1 MSGKKKGNRPGV
13 RRVGRTLAFQVLYGV
28 HFDDPQ
34 NPVDIETAFDRNPM
48 VDEQESATARDFA
61 RTLVMGVDANLAR
74 IDAVIGEHSQHWK
87 FDRIAV
93 IELSIL
99 RLSLYEM
106 LFTDIPVKAAINEA
120 IELSK
125 LFGDEKS
132 RGFVNGILDGAARS
146 EIRESAMDAARD
158 STMDGNA

>member
-1 MSGKKKGNRPGV
+1 MHGKKKGNKPGV
-13 RRVGRTLAFQVLYGV
+13 RRIGRTLAFQVLYGV
-28 HFDDPQ
+28 YFDDPK
-34 NPVDIETAFDRNPM
+34 NPVDTETAFARNPM
-48 VDEQESATARDFA
+48 VEEQESDTAREFA
-61 RTLVMGVDANLAR
+61 RSLVLGVEANLAR

-146 EIRESAMDAARD
+146 EMKGPAQD
-158 STMDGNA
+158 TV

>member
-1 MSGKKKGNRPGV
+1 MSGNKKGNRPGI
-13 RRVGRTLAFQVLYGV
+13 RRVGRTLAFQVLYGT
-28 HFDDPQ
+28 HFDDPK
-34 NPVDIETAFDRNPM
+34 NPVDIGTAFERNPM
-48 VDEQESATARDFA
+48 VEEQESETAREFA
-61 RTLVMGVDANLAR
+61 RALVLGVDKNLAR
-74 IDAVIGEHSQHWK
+74 IDAAIGEHSQHWK

-132 RGFVNGILDGAARS
+132 RGFVNGILDGVAR
-146 EIRESAMDAARD
+146 
-158 STMDGNA
+158 TMPSGKA

>member
-1 MSGKKKGNRPGV
+1 MSGNKKGNRPGI
-13 RRVGRTLAFQVLYGV
+13 RRVGRTLAFQVLYGT
-28 HFDDPQ
+28 HFNDPDA
-34 NPVDIETAFDRNPM
+34 PVDIETSFARNPM
-48 VDEQESATARDFA
+48 VEEQESDTAKVFARD
-61 RTLVMGVDANLAR
+61 LVLGVDKNLAR
-74 IDAVIGEHSQHWK
+74 IDATIGEHSQHWK

-106 LFTDIPVKAAINEA
+106 LYTDIPVKAAINEA

-132 RGFVNGILDGAARS
+132 RGFVNGILDGVAKTVAK
-146 EIRESAMDAARD
+146 
-158 STMDGNA
+158 DGKA